1 VFLIYLNELNDK
13 YLPKLTVKLHTFV
26 EIIFHSQMIP
36 KISQKT
42 YSKILF
48 LIFLSSMFFTTLYF
62 SLYYYIAKEEKT
74 AITNASENYSKEIK
88 KLIDLDSKLFAL
100 SIKNQTSWD
109 DFVAF
114 TKTKDSIWFM
124 QNIASDIQVLGND
137 YLAVY
142 DKNKI
147 FIINKSSNKI
157 KSQDIIPKSA
167 IDALDNKSL
176 TKFYMG
182 IPEGIIEVHGARI
195 HPSLD
200 IEKDKTALSGY
211 FFTARLLDVD
221 YMKNLSNLTN
231 SKVYLN
237 NSSTSSD
244 TINVGINLKNWQ
256 QKTIGK
262 LGFNRNHELQFDT
275 QKNILTFIVI
285 AFILNLFLM
294 LFFAKKWIYDP
305 LSQITEVLETGD
317 RKAIRKL
324 KINRGEF
331 GYIGELFEGNLDQSK
346 KLQKEKQKAEEGDR
360 LKSSFLA
367 NLSHEIRTP
376 MNAIIGFAKLLKS
389 NSITK
394 TEKQEYLEIINNSG
408 ENLVTIIDDL
418 IEMSKID
425 ANQIEPN
432 YSNLNLESCIN
443 ELYNTI
449 NITIPKSKK
458 INFFITKSSDPF
470 KEDIRT
476 DVTKL
481 KQILVNLINNA
492 IKFTEEGQV
501 TFGYEIDWT
510 KSRIHFKVSDTG
522 LGIESESA
530 KYIFD
535 RFKRLDSKLS
545 AKAGGLGLGLSI
557 SKAYVEMLGGNISLV
572 STPGKGSDFSFYINL
587 KLSKSEKNKVVIVS
601 QKIIQKTHDKITILV
616 AEDNNINFLLFQKL
630 IQLDNFEII
639 RATNGQEAVTH
650 CETNPNIG
658 LVLMD
663 IKMPIMDGFV
673 AQKIISA
680 SRPDLPIIAQ
690 TAFSSLEDQK
700 NIMDSGFV
708 GYVKKPIDKE
718 KLFAVINQVLNR

>member
-1 VFLIYLNELNDK
+1 M
-13 YLPKLTVKLHTFV
+13 TA
-26 EIIFHSQMIP
+26 Q
-36 KISQKT
+36 ISQKT
-42 YSKILF
+42 YSKILL
-48 LIFLSSMFFTTLYF
+48 LIFFSSLFFTALYY

-74 AITNASENYSKEIK
+74 AIANASEHYSNEVK
-88 KLIDLDSKLFAL
+88 KLIDLDSKLYAL

-109 DFVAF
+109 DFVDY
-114 TKTKDSIWFM
+114 TKSKDSIWFE
-124 QNIASDIQVLGND
+124 QAISPDITVLGND
-137 YLAVY
+137 YLVVY
-142 DKNKI
+142 DKDKNFLIK
-147 FIINKSSNKI
+147 KSSPKI
-157 KSQDIIPKSA
+157 KSKDVIPKTA
-167 IDALDNKSL
+167 INALDNKSL

-200 IEKDKTALSGY
+200 LEKNKSEPSGY
-211 FFTARLLDVD
+211 FFTVRLLDKY

-237 NSSTSSD
+237 NNTKSSD
-244 TINVGINLKNWQ
+244 TINVSIDLKNWQ
-256 QKTIGK
+256 QKTISQ
-262 LGFNRNHELQFDT
+262 LGFNRNHELRFNT

-285 AFILNLFLM
+285 VFILNLFLT
-294 LFFAKKWIYDP
+294 LFFAKKWIYEP

-331 GYIGELFEGNLDQSK
+331 GYIGELFEDNLDQSK
-346 KLQKEKQKAEEGDR
+346 RLKKAKQKAEEGDR

-376 MNAIIGFAKLLKS
+376 MNAILGFAKLLKS
-389 NSITK
+389 NNITK
-394 TEKQEYLEIINNSG
+394 HEKEEYLEIINNSG

-425 ANQIEPN
+425 ANQIQPN
-432 YSNLNLESCIN
+432 YSNLNIESCIN

-449 NITIPKSKK
+449 KITIPKSKN
-458 INFFITKSSDPF
+458 INFCITKNQNPLQENI
-470 KEDIRT
+470 KT

-492 IKFTEEGQV
+492 IKFTEVGQV
-501 TFGYEIDWT
+501 TFGYEIDSA
-510 KSRIHFKVSDTG
+510 KSRILFKVSDTG
-522 LGIESESA
+522 LGIDAESA

-545 AKAGGLGLGLSI
+545 VKAGGLGLGLAI
-557 SKAYVEMLGGNISLV
+557 TKAYVEMLGGHITLV
-572 STPGKGSDFSFYINL
+572 SVPEKGSDFSFYIPL
-587 KLSKSEKNKVVIVS
+587 KLSKPEKTITAVVAS
-601 QKIIQKTHDKITILV
+601 PKIIRTTEEKITILV
-616 AEDNNINFLLFQKL
+616 AEDNNINFMLFQKL

-639 RATNGQEAVTH
+639 RATNGQEAVTI
-650 CETNPNIG
+650 CENNPDIN

-663 IKMPIMDGFV
+663 IKMPIMDGFE
-673 AQKIISA
+673 AQKLIAI

-690 TAFSSLEDQK
+690 TAFSSIEDQK
-700 NIMDSGFV
+700 NILASGFV
-708 GYVKKPIDKE
+708 GYVTKPIDKE
-718 KLFAVINQVLNR
+718 KLFEVINQVLSR